1 MEKESN
7 RQPCRE
13 IAQATRMA
21 SRRNGTEE
29 QSVKVKIYGL
39 VTGKIFAQGVKN
51 DCIRELQ
58 SRYPDFSRGIKKEIV
73 NNPIYDEPLAIKRI
87 K

>member
-1 MEKESN
+1 M
-7 RQPCRE
+7 
-13 IAQATRMA
+13 
-21 SRRNGTEE
+21 
-29 QSVKVKIYGL
+29 KVKIYGL
-39 VTGKIFAQGVKN
+39 VTGKIFAQGEKN

-73 NNPIYDEPLAIKRI
+73 NNPVYDEPLAIKRI